1 MSPLRK
7 LSKSAARSAAALVC
21 ALTAVG
27 CASSNHSHLLQQE
40 DERLLPVPRERSDG
54 AARRGPAQ
62 PVAPEAYASSF
73 PMAARCEREARR
85 LLAVSRDEAWTAL
98 KSCVEGTRFTQLEPL
113 LSDAWLRE
121 LLVRPEGARLVA
133 QVVAWRGG
141 NVEGELRLLHAHKVP
156 IFGLPAAISQPDTY
170 KGRYVLLRAQ
180 VADVRTDGDR
190 PTFWLVEKRLG
201 SEASAQEVARSSRTG
216 SLSRRSGRWDGM
228 PGSTVSS
235 SEQELGSTT
244 GQRFDNV
251 SSDTGREALG
261 RLAQPDPFFVSGKD
275 FLVLA
280 RFDGMRATSGG
291 GDEEEAP
298 SLPVLSIVSYFIP
311 HPLAVY

>member
-27 CASSNHSHLLQQE
+27 CASSNSHSHLLQQE
-40 DERLLPVPRERSDG
+40 DERLLSVPPERS
-54 AARRGPAQ
+54 ASVARRGTVQ
-62 PVAPEAYASSF
+62 RVAPEAYASSF
-73 PMAARCEREARR
+73 PSSVRCEREARR
-85 LLAVSRDEAWTAL
+85 LQSASRDEAWAAL
-98 KSCVEGTRFTQLEPL
+98 TSCVEGTRFIELDSL
-113 LSDAWLRE
+113 LSDAWIRE

-133 QVVAWRGG
+133 QVVAQRGG
-141 NVEGELRLLHAHKVP
+141 NVEGELRLLHARKVP

-180 VADVRTDGDR
+180 VADVRTEGEK

-201 SEASAQEVARSSRTG
+201 SEEGGASPRLTEVS
-216 SLSRRSGRWDGM
+216 SRRSGWWS
-228 PGSTVSS
+228 GSGSS
-235 SEQELGSTT
+235 SEQEPGSAT

-251 SSDTGREALG
+251 SSETGREALG

-291 GDEEEAP
+291 GDDEETP
-298 SLPVLSIVSYFIP
+298 RLPVLSIVSYFIP